1 MIQYNNFLIKREQS
15 RAGSRFAECEKS
27 RLKAKILMTLAL
39 LLTAA
44 SGAWA
49 EDLSESFT
57 TDIYQQTTYTGEHFT
72 ITGQHADMDGLWI
85 IGDYGDSGVGKTVT
99 ISSKNG
105 ENITRIEA
113 VISYKNDSWINNV
126 VVSEPG
132 DVTGTYSVGETITI
146 NSINATTVTLSS
158 SQADAG
164 MIEIKSWTIY
174 YTFAFNWNAE
184 NNTGTFKMPGGNVL
198 LTPVYSAATV
208 YQADGVTEKKAYASL
223 KEAFAAVQSGDVVK
237 LDWNVGVTEDLKTPS
252 TSSGV
257 KLTLDFNGYTID
269 ASTAPNGIIA
279 NHEGDVITLIDSST
293 DQKGGLKGLVQ
304 GVDPNSIVFAGG
316 RYNIIEGMTADD
328 YATEWDNFAS
338 IYKWALAPGMEFV
351 NTNNGN
357 ADTDGF
363 LVRATYK
370 DINLTIGS
378 KRFAT
383 FYAATNFKLT
393 EGTPAGVGIYTI
405 TKINDTDGK
414 HTSATATQLGSV
426 IANNTPM
433 LVYNGSDAQKTV
445 TLQAST
451 EPATATTVKPLD
463 EFKGTF
469 VDRSFT
475 DADMAAA
482 DYYALSGGKAF
493 APVKGSGTL
502 GANKCWLQF
511 DKQQTGN
518 APASLMIV
526 FEEDAGLTGVNSLT
540 PDPSPLRA
548 TLLPS
553 GGRTGEGSIY
563 MLDGRKVATPTKK
576 GVYVKDGQKVVIK

>member
-39 LLTAA
+39 LLTTA

-198 LTPVYSAATV
+198 LTPIYSAATV

-223 KEAFAAVQSGDVVK
+223 KEAFAAVQSGDVIK
-237 LDWNVGVTEDLKTPS
+237 LDWNVDVNGQALTTPS
-252 TSSGV
+252 TGDGL
-257 KLTLDFNGYTID
+257 KFTLDFNGYTIKNKED
-269 ASTAPNGIIA
+269 EDLINLYLKNS
-279 NHEGDVITLIDSST
+279 GDEITFIDSSDGQT
-293 DQKGGLKGLVQ
+293 GGYKGITNFENG
-304 GVDPNSIVFAGG
+304 SRIIIAGG
-316 RYNIIEGMTADD
+316 RYNLNDQNAATLNQNCLAEGHFD
-328 YATEWDNFAS
+328 
-338 IYKWALAPGMEFV
+338 LAPGMQFV
-351 NTNNGN
+351 DLEGGATANNGFN
-357 ADTDGF
+357 
-363 LVRATYK
+363 VRATYK

-445 TLQAST
+445 TLQAT
-451 EPATATTVKPLD
+451 TLAATATTVKPIA
-463 EFKGTF
+463 EFKGSF
-469 VDRSFT
+469 VDRTFT

-518 APASLMIV
+518 APVSLMIV
-526 FEEDAGLTGVNSLT
+526 FEDEDAGLTEVKEVIGVNEVSDDT
-540 PDPSPLRA
+540 
-548 TLLPS
+548 
-553 GGRTGEGSIY
+553 IY
-563 MLDGRKVATPTKK
+563 DLSGRKVGSTLKK
-576 GVYVKDGQKVVIK
+576 GVYIKNGQKVVK

>member
-1 MIQYNNFLIKREQS
+1 MRN
-15 RAGSRFAECEKS
+15 
-27 RLKAKILMTLAL
+27 KILSLLVL

-49 EDLSESFT
+49 
-57 TDIYQQTTYTGEHFT
+57 TDPTVYTGPVAMSQLKVGDILAPGFSL
-72 ITGQHADMDGLWI
+72 TG
-85 IGDYGDSGVGKTVT
+85 
-99 ISSKNG
+99 
-105 ENITRIEA
+105 
-113 VISYKNDSWINNV
+113 NNN
-126 VVSEPG
+126 
-132 DVTGTYSVGETITI
+132 
-146 NSINATTVTLSS
+146 NSIHFNGQRHRVAEFPSTDETATVIGYIISINTLCVIKTNDYDFTPVDENGNDGYAWEVTAVETNGTKIWLS
-158 SQADAG
+158 G
-164 MIEIKSWTIY
+164 IY
-174 YTFAFNWNAE
+174 YTAAIPTTNANE
-184 NNTGTFKMPGGNVL
+184 WTLSMPGSNVL

-351 NTNNGN
+351 NTNNGS

-363 LVRATYK
+363 YVRATYK

-378 KRFAT
+378 KRFAS
-383 FYAATNFKLT
+383 FYAATNFKLADN
-393 EGTPAGVGIYTI
+393 TPDGVGIYTI

-426 IANNTPM
+426 IASCTPM
-433 LVYNGSDAQKTV
+433 LVYNGTDAQQTV

-451 EPATATTVKPLD
+451 EPATATTVKPID

-469 VDRSFT
+469 VDRTFT

-526 FEEDAGLTGVNSLT
+526 FEDGDDGLTGVNEVIGVNEVSDDT
-540 PDPSPLRA
+540 
-548 TLLPS
+548 
-553 GGRTGEGSIY
+553 IY
-563 MLDGRKVATPTKK
+563 DLSGRKVGSTLKK
-576 GVYVKDGQKVVIK
+576 GVYIKNGQKVVK